1 VTEVRKPVVEK
12 SDLFMAIVNAL
23 RAAGQIGDEID
34 WLGWRFQKRDD
45 GAILIRAIHEIPEK
59 ESRPQ

>member
-1 VTEVRKPVVEK
+1 
-12 SDLFMAIVNAL
+12 MAIVNAL